1 MSGINPT
8 KFNPCL
14 CVKVGHSRSP
24 LTIQELYKVISKD
37 VDSAYVTDKKERDYK
52 FNYFILLIVNI
63 T

>member
-52 FNYFILLIVNI
+52 FN
-63 T
+63 